1 MQDRQWVTHSAPSD
15 ESCWCAVT
23 EHSQDD
29 PRAYE
34 AELAARERTLGPD
47 HPDVAESLTNI
58 AILYNQRLEF
68 AKAQPLYER
77 ALRIYEKARGP
88 DHADVAHCLTDLAVL
103 HLEQVSH
110 SACLQMCVRAMSGWQ
125 VGFEVMSAV
134 MLACKCVS
142 ELWLVGRLVLR

>member
-1 MQDRQWVTHSAPSD
+1 MPALP
-15 ESCWCAVT
+15 T

-34 AELAARERTLGPD
+34 AELAAREKALGPD

-68 AKAQPLYER
+68 AIAQPLYER
-77 ALRIYEKARGP
+77 ALRIYEAARGP

-103 HLEQVSH
+103 HLEQVS
-110 SACLQMCVRAMSGWQ
+110 CLLIV
-125 VGFEVMSAV
+125 AV
-134 MLACKCVS
+134 
-142 ELWLVGRLVLR
+142 

>member
-1 MQDRQWVTHSAPSD
+1 LPA
-15 ESCWCAVT
+15 

-34 AELAARERTLGPD
+34 AELAVRERALGPD

-88 DHADVAHCLTDLAVL
+88 DHANVAHCLTDLAVL
-103 HLEQVSH
+103 HLEQVG
-110 SACLQMCVRAMSGWQ
+110 CLSTA
-125 VGFEVMSAV
+125 AV
-134 MLACKCVS
+134 
-142 ELWLVGRLVLR
+142 

>member
-1 MQDRQWVTHSAPSD
+1 M
-15 ESCWCAVT
+15 T

-34 AELAARERTLGPD
+34 AELAARERALGPD

-103 HLEQVSH
+103 HLEQVS
-110 SACLQMCVRAMSGWQ
+110 CYGRWQMCMAAFV
-125 VGFEVMSAV
+125 
-134 MLACKCVS
+134 L
-142 ELWLVGRLVLR
+142 LVGWLLGNVSCVGCPDPSILKCIRL

>member
-1 MQDRQWVTHSAPSD
+1 MPALSA
-15 ESCWCAVT
+15 

-34 AELAARERTLGPD
+34 AELAARERALGPD

-68 AKAQPLYER
+68 AKA
-77 ALRIYEKARGP
+77 RGS

-103 HLEQVSH
+103 HLEQVS
-110 SACLQMCVRAMSGWQ
+110 SLLIV
-125 VGFEVMSAV
+125 AV
-134 MLACKCVS
+134 
-142 ELWLVGRLVLR
+142 

>member
-1 MQDRQWVTHSAPSD
+1 MPVLPA
-15 ESCWCAVT
+15 
-23 EHSQDD
+23 EHSQDN

-34 AELAARERTLGPD
+34 AELAARERALGPD

-77 ALRIYEKARGP
+77 ALRIYEAARGP

-103 HLEQVSH
+103 HLEQVG
-110 SACLQMCVRAMSGWQ
+110 CLLTV
-125 VGFEVMSAV
+125 AV
-134 MLACKCVS
+134 
-142 ELWLVGRLVLR
+142 

>member
-1 MQDRQWVTHSAPSD
+1 MSNRQRAVFL
-15 ESCWCAVT
+15 CNVT

-34 AELAARERTLGPD
+34 AELASRERTLGPD

-103 HLEQVSH
+103 HLEQVSTLCLH
-110 SACLQMCVRAMSGWQ
+110 ACRW
-125 VGFEVMSAV
+125 
-134 MLACKCVS
+134 
-142 ELWLVGRLVLR
+142 